1 MMPMFDNPDRELSRL
16 QQQLLEEE
24 ELEELVEEFGEE
36 DYEDC
41 FQEDYEEET
50 REPFYRNHA
59 NGYGADIRNFANG
72 YRGEALFEEEEFEE
86 DISPKNHRRRSAR
99 GLIAVGVFFALAYY
113 VTRRLGLW

>member
-1 MMPMFDNPDRELSRL
+1 MPIFDNPDRELNRL
-16 QQQLLEEE
+16 QQSLLEEE

-50 REPFYRNHA
+50 QEIFYRNHA

-72 YRGEALFEEEEFEE
+72 YRGEALLEEEEDYEE
-86 DISPKNHRRRSAR
+86 EVYRKNHRRRSGR
-99 GLIAVGVFFALAYY
+99 GLLVLVIFGALVYF
-113 VTRRLGLW
+113 VLRRMGIW